1 MKKYVFIVLSLLS
14 LPMICGAQT
23 VEMKRHE
30 ISASYGVSPTADY
43 VSLYDGLSLDQIPGD
58 PLRKGSIDK
67 YGAVGLN

>member
-30 ISASYGVSPTADY
+30 ISASYGVSPTAD
-43 VSLYDGLSLDQIPGD
+43 
-58 PLRKGSIDK
+58 
-67 YGAVGLN
+67 